1 MRIQK
6 DTRLLGCF
14 PQSTPRL
21 VALACLFLFF
31 TTALPI
37 AAWGQT
43 GVTAT
48 ISGTVTDQSGAAL
61 PGATV
66 TVTNIDTNIARKI
79 TALDNGNYTVA
90 QLPPGKYTLTVDQTG
105 FKSYVQQ
112 DIVLV
117 IGQMAE
123 INVQMQLGAVNEKVT
138 VTASAPVIQ
147 TEDASVGSVVD
158 NATIVNTPLNG
169 RLSVMGLIALAP
181 GVQNA
186 GAQDQ
191 MPVYGVTPSVGTGG
205 RNAYG
210 GVGFSLDGAPNL
222 EVTLERG
229 EGEVPPLDGVAEFK
243 VITSDVPAE
252 YAQPSQITIVSKGGT
267 NQFHGELLE
276 FNRVRALAAKSFF
289 AESLPKPKYIR
300 NEYGGNF
307 SGPIDLPGLYD
318 GKNRSFFFFNYEQ
331 FRLAQASNVNSQEP
345 TQAERQGN
353 FTGVGTIIDPTTAL
367 PFTGNQI
374 PTNRISTVDTNL
386 QNVLFPMPNASG
398 TGTNTFEN
406 VPYTNLAT
414 RWSFRIDHRGN
425 DKNQFRFSL
434 LHAFYGPNPS
444 VGASSLFGGMAG
456 IGEHNTNMVGGWTH
470 IFSPT
475 LLMDINL
482 SYLHLPVYRTPQ
494 NANVNFSSIIPG
506 LGQELIE
513 GAPQLSIKNIT
524 SVAEQGSHDLIS
536 TGELVASV
544 TKIFPSHTIKAGFS
558 DIYDNHYNVAAVSP
572 QRGAYSFN
580 GEYSGIGYA
589 DFLLGYPNQTQQP
602 LPNAFTTRNLSHQYG
617 FYLQDTWKVMRRLT
631 INAGLRY
638 DLQIFEPSP
647 YGNNAL
653 FIQNLP
659 SGAPLDKVVFF
670 GSAYPGS
677 NAKNPVIPGFLNLPI
692 VFASQVGL
700 TNNVWDYLTQDTH
713 NVAPRLGFAYE
724 VMPKTVIR
732 GAYGIF
738 YNLLPA
744 SYFDS
749 SFASNIPFEG
759 VETYV
764 NTAVPNPLVP
774 YTPAITM
781 AGPFAGT
788 GGFAANPTVSAQHPT
803 VTPYTE
809 EYNLALERD
818 MGRGLSFR
826 LGYVGQKN
834 KKQNNSSGP
843 GNTAP
848 DINNPGPEIGS
859 PQPLR
864 PYQPWSTIALG
875 EDPIFHSES
884 DALQIGVH
892 KQYGNGLM
900 INGEYEWIRVLGTEN
915 FMNPL
920 NVIDSYGNIG
930 GLAPQMLVVSY
941 SYPLPFGRGQK
952 LLSSASGALTNVI
965 GGWQFSGITTIQTG
979 QPFSASYSA
988 SYTGTP
994 TSGRPN
1000 AVVGT
1005 ALYPATRTLA
1015 EWFNP
1020 AAFSVPANGTYG
1032 NSGYDGLWGP
1042 GLQTWDM
1049 SLSKNIKIH
1058 ERVSLQIRMD
1068 AFNTFNHPNF
1078 GNPNAAITSPSNVG
1092 TITSQNGES
1101 RTVEFAG
1108 KIMF

>member
-1 MRIQK
+1 
-6 DTRLLGCF
+6 
-14 PQSTPRL
+14 